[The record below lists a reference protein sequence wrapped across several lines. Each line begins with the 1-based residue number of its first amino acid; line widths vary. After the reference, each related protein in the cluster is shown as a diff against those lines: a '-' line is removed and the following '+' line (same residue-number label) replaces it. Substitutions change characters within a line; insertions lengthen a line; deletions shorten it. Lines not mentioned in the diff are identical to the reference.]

1 MLDCINLLEKSG
13 SLLQP
18 QLPCPSLGAMLNI
31 TSKAAEAV
39 RALRHVSKGM
49 ATHAQRIGDIKVPM
63 SRLEKGAYINYQRI
77 EDNLAIIRDRCF
89 HFFFALYIYSK
100 LSTDSSAP
108 SPFQRKSF
116 TAILTML
123 QTRTSSV
130 VSAILGSALM
140 QVPYHLSFYNHAL
153 I

>member
-89 HFFFALYIYSK
+89 HFFFALYI
-100 LSTDSSAP
+100 
-108 SPFQRKSF
+108 
-116 TAILTML
+116 ILNHL
-123 QTRTSSV
+123 QTQAPPHPFRENRLRPS
-130 VSAILGSALM
+130 
-140 QVPYHLSFYNHAL
+140 
-153 I
+153 